1 MSFTDKKWS
10 KYQLDIFQ
18 DVAKGT
24 GHTVVEALAGSGKT
38 TTIVEALKHIPSN
51 LKWLLVAFNKKI
63 AEELK
68 ERAPSGGEIS
78 TLHSL
83 GLKSIGA
90 TLKGISVDN
99 DKLPNIIA
107 KVIKDKERKELRYQL
122 ARAVSLSKGYLAK
135 TADEIDEIMDNH
147 DVECADM
154 ERDEFIN
161 HVIMIMDFCRMQTK
175 LVDFD
180 DMIWFPSVMKINVPK
195 FDRVFVD
202 EAQDLNKA
210 QIALVLQAVQPPPKT
225 KKSKS
230 EGRIM
235 VVGDRFQAIY
245 GFRGADMNAI
255 ENLRKALGAK
265 TLPLSVT
272 YRCPLTVVKEAQKIV
287 PALEAAPNA
296 PNGKVCYI
304 SLEDMKK
311 EARPGCFIL
320 SRTNAPL
327 IGLAMHFIKNG
338 IPANIQGR
346 DIGENL
352 ITMITAS
359 KTKSLD
365 KFLDY
370 IKKWQLKE
378 TARLTKHGRD
388 ITHVT
393 DKVECFF
400 ALAENVSSL
409 SELRQTIERLF
420 ADTNDHNK
428 IILSTTH
435 KAKGLERNN
444 VYMLLGTYRYSTQE
458 EHNLRYVAITR
469 SKNNLFFVKAKTKE
483 DGNESKST
491 KSNLSR
497 G

>member
-1 MSFTDKKWS
+1 MSFTDTKWS

-18 DVAKGT
+18 DVAKGA

-38 TTIVEALKHIPSN
+38 TTIVEALKYIPSN

-68 ERAPSGGEIS
+68 SRAPAGGEVS

-107 KVIKDKERKELRYQL
+107 KVVKDKERKEVRWQL
-122 ARAVSLSKGYLAK
+122 QRAVSLAKGYLAK
-135 TADEIDEIMDNH
+135 TSEEIDEIMDTH
-147 DVECADM
+147 DVECVDM
-154 ERDEFIN
+154 EREEFIN
-161 HVIMIMDFCRMQTK
+161 HVIMIMDFCKMQTK

-180 DMIWFPSVMKINVPK
+180 DMIWFPNVLQINVPK

-210 QIALVLQAVQPPPKT
+210 QIALVLQAVQPAPKT
-225 KKSKS
+225 KRSRA
-230 EGRIM
+230 EGRVM
-235 VVGDRFQAIY
+235 VVGDKYQAIY
-245 GFRGADMNAI
+245 GFRGADMNGI
-255 ENLRKALGAK
+255 DNLRKTLKAK

-272 YRCPLTVVKEAQKIV
+272 YRCPLSVVKEAQKIV
-287 PALEAAPNA
+287 PGLEPAPNA
-296 PNGKVCYI
+296 PNGKVCHI
-304 SLEDMKK
+304 SIEDMKK
-311 EARPGCFIL
+311 EAKPGCFIL

-352 ITMITAS
+352 LTMIRSS
-359 KTKSLD
+359 KAKSLD

-370 IKKWQLKE
+370 VKKWQLKE
-378 TARLTKHGRD
+378 TARLTKYGRD
-388 ITHVT
+388 ITHIT

-400 ALAENVSSL
+400 ALAENISSL
-409 SELRQTIERLF
+409 TELRQTIERLF
-420 ADTNDHNK
+420 ADSNDYKK

-435 KAKGLERNN
+435 KAKGLERST

-469 SKNNLFFVKAKTKE
+469 SQSNLFFVKAKTKE
-483 DGNESKST
+483 KDDESKSV
-491 KSNLSR
+491 K
-497 G
+497 